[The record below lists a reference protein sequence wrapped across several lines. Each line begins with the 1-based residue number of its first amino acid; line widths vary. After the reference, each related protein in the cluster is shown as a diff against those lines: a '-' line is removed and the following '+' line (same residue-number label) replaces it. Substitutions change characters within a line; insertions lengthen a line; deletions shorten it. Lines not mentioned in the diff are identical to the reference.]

1 MKAGHYKA
9 KMAMNRLISMIISF
23 LNSNQE
29 IFHQKIFIANVST
42 TVLWSSSGH
51 IKYRLGIHYK
61 YRKLYA
67 NDQK

>member
-1 MKAGHYKA
+1 MWFHRLASIHDYKFSQFQPS
-9 KMAMNRLISMIISF
+9 NSF
-23 LNSNQE
+23 
-29 IFHQKIFIANVST
+29 IKIFIANVST